1 MEEIRLK
8 MESLNEEKANWRRR
22 LEQIQ
27 DDERNRLNQEWTIL
41 ENHNQ
46 LLIRENQVLM
56 TQVRGEAQK
65 EQGFSRV
72 KGLRKHINRPRDRP

>member
-1 MEEIRLK
+1 ME
-8 MESLNEEKANWRRR
+8 
-22 LEQIQ
+22 QVQ

-56 TQVRGEAQK
+56 TQVSMGWGDDA
-65 EQGFSRV
+65 G
-72 KGLRKHINRPRDRP
+72 